1 MRLYNCYYHGNIKK
15 EMVVK
20 LKQRKEEINMLL
32 PSVTNVNTNVYI
44 PRINIVAIKQ
54 ATAEFI
60 KKYNKYKDN
69 QVIKDKQIG

>member
-1 MRLYNCYYHGNIKK
+1 
-15 EMVVK
+15 MVVK
-20 LKQRKEEINMLL
+20 LKQRKEEISMLL